1 MKRLST
7 AFVLALL
14 PALSQGAEPAD
25 PAPAAAPA
33 PAVTAQMPPKDAPA
47 PAASA
52 AEEAA
57 ATRKANERFDP
68 SEKISEDLSV
78 SFPADI

>member
-1 MKRLST
+1 MKRLPT
-7 AFVLALL
+7 AFLLAVL
-14 PALSQGAEPAD
+14 PALSQAAEPAD
-25 PAPAAAPA
+25 PAPAATPA
-33 PAVTAQMPPKDAPA
+33 PAVTTQTPGKDAPA

>member
-1 MKRLST
+1 MIPRQ
-7 AFVLALL
+7 LL
-14 PALSQGAEPAD
+14 PAAMLLLLSLATGAQEPAETPEAETPAEPSAEE
-25 PAPAAAPA
+25 
-33 PAVTAQMPPKDAPA
+33 TT
-47 PAASA
+47 ASA

-57 ATRKANERFDP
+57 ATKQANERFKP